1 MGEDRS
7 DALVVFGASGDLA
20 HRMILPSLYQMVRR
34 GHLSE
39 PVIGVALDDWDAEAL
54 AARARDGI
62 VKQFGSVDEAVF
74 AKFKGLL
81 RYVGGDYKAAATFER
96 HVASGELPVLVDFW
110 APWCGPCKMMAPHFE
125 EAARRLEPAVRSGK
139 VNTEDEPG
147 LGGRFGIRSIPTM
160 ILFRGGRE
168 IARQSGALDAN
179 AIERWVRQAIT
190 T

>member
-1 MGEDRS
+1 MI
-7 DALVVFGASGDLA
+7 DAIRVVCPACAAINRVPNA
-20 HRMILPSLYQMVRR
+20 HIDEQPSCGKCHAQLYP
-34 GHLSE
+34 GH
-39 PVIGVALDDWDAEAL
+39 
-54 AARARDGI
+54 
-62 VKQFGSVDEAVF
+62 SVEF
-74 AKFKGLL
+74 T
-81 RYVGGDYKAAATFER
+81 AATFER

-110 APWCGPCKMMAPHFE
+110 APWCGPCKMIAPHFE

-168 IARQSGALDAN
+168 IARQSGALGAN